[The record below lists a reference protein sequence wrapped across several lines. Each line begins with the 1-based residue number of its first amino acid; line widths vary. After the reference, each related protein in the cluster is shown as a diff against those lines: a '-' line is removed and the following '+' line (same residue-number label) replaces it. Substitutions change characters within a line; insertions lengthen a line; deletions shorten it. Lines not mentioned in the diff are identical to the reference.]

1 MNAAEGPSS
10 NEREIGG
17 KSIEGASEL
26 VGERKRKRDTSD
38 ADPPRPEMPPRDTP
52 TSILSSEECTIQSL
66 TVSDQHATLLLNHGP
81 DSSKKSLL
89 KLITIPFHRTIL
101 GSNPIIS
108 PGESDN
114 QKIELNL
121 LKNDLEAS
129 RNIIKFLDEY
139 KFELKSESGAE
150 YSYFKAVPSTNIC
163 EGENKLEIGSFDA
176 ELISPAN
183 DRQLSRAMPSLGSVL
198 IHETPEI
205 YEKIVQPY
213 IKSIVDGDSLAW
225 IDNIIQVK
233 KEQER
238 LLVNDDKFI
247 INIDTKWR
255 SHPDCFKVP
264 RENWMNHES
273 TVDLYCLGIVKEK
286 GIASLR
292 DLTSDHIPLLKDM
305 QEKGLEAIEN
315 IYGIQRDQIRVFAH
329 YHPQF
334 YHFHLHYTR
343 LENEIGSTVERGHL
357 VSDIIQ
363 NLEQDGK
370 FYQKRTI
377 TFKLKKMSP
386 LHNVIQHSKA

>member
-1 MNAAEGPSS
+1 MDAAEGP
-10 NEREIGG
+10 
-17 KSIEGASEL
+17 KS
-26 VGERKRKRDTSD
+26 KRKADALD
-38 ADPPRPEMPPRDTP
+38 ADPPPRDTP
-52 TSILSSEECTIQSL
+52 TSLLSSEECTIQSL
-66 TVSDQHATLLLNHGP
+66 TVSEQHATLLLNHGP

-89 KLITIPFHRTIL
+89 KLNTIPFHRTIL
-101 GSNPIIS
+101 GSNPVIS
-108 PGESDN
+108 PDESD
-114 QKIELNL
+114 KIELNL
-121 LKNDLEAS
+121 LKNDLQAS
-129 RNIIKFLDEY
+129 RNILKFLNQY

-150 YSYFKAVPSTNIC
+150 YSYFKAVPSANIC
-163 EGENKLEIGSFDA
+163 ESKNNLEIGCFDA

-198 IHETPEI
+198 IHETPEM

-247 INIDTKWR
+247 VNIDTKWR

-286 GIASLR
+286 GVASLR
-292 DLTSDHIPLLKDM
+292 DLTSDHIQLLRDM

-315 IYGIQRDQIRVFAH
+315 TYGVQRDQIRVFAH

-386 LHNVIQHSKA
+386 LHDVIQHAVA